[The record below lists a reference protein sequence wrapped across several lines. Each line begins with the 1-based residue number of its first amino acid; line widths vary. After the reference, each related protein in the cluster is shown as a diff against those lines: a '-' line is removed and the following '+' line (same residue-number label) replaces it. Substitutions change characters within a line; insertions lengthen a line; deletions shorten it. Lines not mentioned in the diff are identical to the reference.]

1 MQTEDFTPA
10 QEIEEISEAG
20 ETVAQEEGVSQGEPL
35 VLFTRVASAF
45 VQTLYGGTPEAPL
58 ALEACDPCTD
68 EQAHCFAAELN
79 YRFGV
84 PPSVAYASLGGSGL
98 PDVLPKDALDFIQA
112 TLDAGFDARLI
123 PSPQLDEVYAEESP
137 SEESTPAETAP
148 SAEEQPPVEESP
160 TESSEPD
167 ESQEQVEAPEG
178 NEDADSVEEQ
188 PEDQESPAKS
198 DNDES
203 SLA

>member
-10 QEIEEISEAG
+10 QEIEETQEASTTAV
-20 ETVAQEEGVSQGEPL
+20 EDAGVSPGEPL

-45 VQTLYGGTPEAPL
+45 VQTLYGGTPEVPL
-58 ALEACDPCTD
+58 ALGVCEPCTD
-68 EQAHCFAAELN
+68 EQSHCFAAELN

-84 PPSVAYASLGGSGL
+84 PPSVSYASLGGSGL
-98 PDVLPKDALDFIQA
+98 PDVLPKVALDFIQA

-123 PSPQLDEVYAEESP
+123 PSPHLDEAYVEESS
-137 SEESTPAETAP
+137 SEESTSAEPAPSVDDQPSLEESSTESSGAEEISEEVEEAETA
-148 SAEEQPPVEESP
+148 A
-160 TESSEPD
+160 
-167 ESQEQVEAPEG
+167 ESQP
-178 NEDADSVEEQ
+178 S
-188 PEDQESPAKS
+188 EDQESEVKS